1 MVYYIYV
8 VTKNL
13 KEYKIREI
21 PITPDVDEVV
31 VKARQV
37 PNYVSHFI
45 TTTPPDKII
54 EEMATDFEGLTFL

>member
-21 PITPDVDEVV
+21 PITPDVDEQVL
-31 VKARQV
+31 KARKV
-37 PNYVSHFI
+37 NNYVSHFV
-45 TTTPPDKII
+45 THTPPDKIL
-54 EEMATDFEGLTFL
+54 EEMSKDFEGLTFL